1 MRGTMIELGRR
12 DFLLYTTGYVP
23 FLRVYPGMRI
33 PNPLE
38 VVEHHGTTAA
48 DTLCAEILAL
58 TKLNWNSCACAG
70 SNPITLDFS
79 RKVSDVLKELPPDVP
94 PLTQY
99 RYYI

>member
-1 MRGTMIELGRR
+1 MIEVGRR

-23 FLRVYPGMRI
+23 FLRVYPGMRV

-38 VVEHHGTTAA
+38 IVEHHGTTAP
-48 DTLCAEILAL
+48 DTLCSEILAL
-58 TKLNWNSCACAG
+58 TKLNWNSCAFAG
-70 SNPITLDFS
+70 SDPVTLDFS
-79 RKVSDVLKELPPDVP
+79 RKVSSVLKELPPEVP